1 MFGDDLAATSLRII
15 ALDRPGIGLSNF
27 QPGRTFADWA
37 TDIAAL
43 ADHLHWPRFGVLGN
57 SGGGPYTA
65 AVASLLPDRV
75 TTAVVVSGAWRMDAP
90 EVKANLPNIN
100 RIFWILARRFPP
112 ALGLLLHSMRQSD
125 SKAISEAPSEADV
138 KRLESMLPPQDV
150 AALLA
155 PGRMAATS
163 VGVTEALRHG
173 TKGAAWDARMF
184 VHPFGFDHTAIHSPS
199 MPSMVRSTA
208 TSPSPSPSATSL
220 KSPSRPSPSSP
231 EDGHLST
238 PCNHLPEIVAAIKQL
253 PSAPPAGPANSSLR

>member
-1 MFGDDLAATSLRII
+1 MPAAHHDLLVPNGRNLAFAEYGDPAGLPVFYFHGCPSSRLEPGMFGDDLAATSLRII

-75 TTAVVVSGAWRMDAP
+75 TTAVVVSGAWRTDAP

-184 VHPFGFDHTAIHSPS
+184 VHPFGFDHTAIHVPFH
-199 MPSMVRSTA
+199 A
-208 TSPSPSPSATSL
+208 FHGSL
-220 KSPSRPSPSSP
+220 DRNVPLALAQR
-231 EDGHLST
+231 
-238 PCNHLPEIVAAIKQL
+238 
-253 PSAPPAGPANSSLR
+253 